1 MIQII
6 HQFRKAACCKPADI
20 VLEWDAKTGAR
31 LTANGPDGAKTALNV
46 LCALND
52 LAPTG
57 APWSG
62 RVLVMDDEEAVRK
75 VVGLTLSAMGNKVE
89 MAQDG
94 QMAIE

>member
-1 MIQII
+1 
-6 HQFRKAACCKPADI
+6 
-20 VLEWDAKTGAR
+20 
-31 LTANGPDGAKTALNV
+31 V